1 MPGPDAVAGPDA
13 TAGPDPASRRA
24 AGRPGPSAGTGP
36 VDGRGGVTDAR
47 GREAADG
54 EDSSDGPGAAQAAAL
69 VRAAA
74 PHATAVTLAVARGDR
89 TAVHCHGRTA
99 VDGEPCTPDTVF
111 ELGSVTKTFT
121 ALLLAVMAERGEL
134 APDDPMERHLPP
146 NWQAP
151 EVRRG
156 GPIRLLH
163 LATHTSGLPRLPPG
177 LLATALP
184 AWTANPYAG
193 YDERLLRAGLARTTV
208 RHRPGE
214 RYGYSNFGVGL
225 LGRLLAETGRTG
237 YAELLADRVS
247 LPLGLRA
254 TTCSPDAP
262 HRATGHRRGHPLPP
276 WRIPGLPGAGAV
288 RASGTDLLH
297 YLRAH
302 LAPDTDALGRA
313 LREVRRPRLRLPRSA
328 DRLGLVWNCRTTA
341 DGRDLL
347 FHSGATRGFTALV
360 GFCPQTATAVAALTN
375 TGPSLD
381 GRFVQAAYDSLK
393 QLAEPTG

>member
-1 MPGPDAVAGPDA
+1 MA
-13 TAGPDPASRRA
+13 R
-24 AGRPGPSAGTGP
+24 TGP
-36 VDGRGGVTDAR
+36 EAAPSGPLPPAGAASDGRDSPAAR
-47 GREAADG
+47 TTPAAP
-54 EDSSDGPGAAQAAAL
+54 DGPGAEQLARL

-74 PHATAVTLAVARGDR
+74 PYATAVTLAVARGGR

-99 VDGEPCTPDTVF
+99 LDGEPCTPDTVF
-111 ELGSVTKTFT
+111 ELGSVTKTYT

-134 APDDPMERHLPP
+134 ALDDPLERHLPP
-146 NWQAP
+146 DWQP
-151 EVRRG
+151 PDVRHG
-156 GPIRLLH
+156 GPVRLLH

-193 YDERLLRAGLARTTV
+193 YDERRLRAGLARTTV

-214 RYGYSNFGVGL
+214 RFGYSNYGVGL
-225 LGRLLAETGRTG
+225 LGRLLAGAGGTG
-237 YAELLADRVS
+237 YPELLADR
-247 LPLGLRA
+247 LFRPLGLHA
-254 TTCSPDAP
+254 TTCSPDSP
-262 HRATGHRRGHPLPP
+262 HRATGHRRRHPLPP

-288 RASGTDLLH
+288 RAGGADLLR
-297 YLRAH
+297 YLTAH
-302 LAPDTDALGRA
+302 LEPDDSGLGRA
-313 LREVRRPRLRLPRSA
+313 LRDVGRPRLRLPHSA
-328 DRLGLVWNCRTTA
+328 DLLGLVWNLRRTA

-381 GRFVQAAYDSLK
+381 GRFVQSAYDIFKL
-393 QLAEPTG
+393 LAEPTG